1 METGVACLLVFLVM
15 ALLMYSRKLSALLA
29 LPLMAIT
36 IALIARIPPA
46 DIVTKVLSDGALKLN
61 ATYTTTM
68 FGAMLAELLNKQ
80 GIAKSL
86 VRWVAEFAGDN
97 PFVLGLVLT
106 LTTAVLFS
114 TLGGLGAVI
123 MVGTI
128 VLPVMLSLGIA
139 NVTAGSLFLF
149 GISLG
154 GMFNIASWALYI
166 GVLGIQ
172 QAQIIAFVLPFA
184 LMISLIILGL
194 LAIELKSWKNW
205 KYITICLIVLAG
217 AAYALYSSHS
227 HGDAAAAATPVHINR
242 RSIIWF
248 AALLGVLS
256 LNAIRRHRQDAQH
269 NPGLALIT
277 PLVPLVLVLFFHWD
291 FIPAFMAGI
300 AYGALITWKKN
311 SINVLTRSIIDG
323 INTVIPAVCLMM
335 GIGMLI
341 NAVGHDAV
349 KKSMAPLLQAVIPVH
364 ALPYMIVFTI
374 IAPLALYRGP
384 LSLWGMGSGLVSLV
398 QRSTTLGSQAIM
410 GMLMSVGQI
419 QGVCDPTNTANIWI
433 ATYLGTDTQILL
445 RKTLPYA
452 WTAVVCGLAL
462 AVYSGYVPF

>member
-1 METGVACLLVFLVM
+1 MSSLFIGIACLFVFLCM
-15 ALLMYSRKLSALLA
+15 AMLMYSRRISALLA
-29 LPLMAIT
+29 LPIMAI
-36 IALIARIPPA
+36 LIAVIAQIPGQ
-46 DIVTKVLSDGALKLN
+46 DILTDVISKGAVKLN
-61 ATYTTTM
+61 NTYTTTM
-68 FGAMLAELLNKQ
+68 FGAILAELLNKQ

-86 VRWVAEFAGDN
+86 IRWVAEFAGDN

-217 AAYALYSSHS
+217 AA
-227 HGDAAAAATPVHINR
+227 
-242 RSIIWF
+242 
-248 AALLGVLS
+248 
-256 LNAIRRHRQDAQH
+256 
-269 NPGLALIT
+269 
-277 PLVPLVLVLFFHWD
+277 
-291 FIPAFMAGI
+291 
-300 AYGALITWKKN
+300 
-311 SINVLTRSIIDG
+311 
-323 INTVIPAVCLMM
+323 
-335 GIGMLI
+335 
-341 NAVGHDAV
+341 
-349 KKSMAPLLQAVIPVH
+349 
-364 ALPYMIVFTI
+364 
-374 IAPLALYRGP
+374 
-384 LSLWGMGSGLVSLV
+384 
-398 QRSTTLGSQAIM
+398 
-410 GMLMSVGQI
+410 
-419 QGVCDPTNTANIWI
+419 
-433 ATYLGTDTQILL
+433 
-445 RKTLPYA
+445 
-452 WTAVVCGLAL
+452 
-462 AVYSGYVPF
+462 